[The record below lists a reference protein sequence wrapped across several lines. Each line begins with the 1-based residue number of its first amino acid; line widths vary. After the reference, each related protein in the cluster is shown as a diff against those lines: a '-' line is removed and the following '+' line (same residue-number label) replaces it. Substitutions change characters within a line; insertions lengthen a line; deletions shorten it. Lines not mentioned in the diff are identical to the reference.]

1 MAVMENFLDRVQI
14 YQRIFISSFSISVTV
29 PLMLQVSSFSTDV
42 VKKQNKI
49 SKSNQ
54 INFYDNISE
63 NTRY

>member
-29 PLMLQVSSFSTDV
+29 PLMLQISSFSTDV

-63 NTRY
+63 NTHY

>member
-1 MAVMENFLDRVQI
+1 MENFLDRVQI

-29 PLMLQVSSFSTDV
+29 PLMLQISSFSTDV

>member
-29 PLMLQVSSFSTDV
+29 PLMLQISSFSTDV